1 MSTEQTTKATG
12 ACLCGGVQYSVDGP
26 LSSVIYCHC
35 TQCRKTTG
43 HYFASTS
50 CMREHLTISV
60 DRGLRWYESS
70 PEAKRGFCE
79 HCGSSLFWSYKEA
92 PSIAIL
98 AGSLDPEGGRQDRRS
113 LGDTFFGHA
122 RASPRRRLSAASR
135 SRISNRSQIVKRL
148 DGLFSFCIR

>member
-1 MSTEQTTKATG
+1 MSTEQTTKAAG
-12 ACLCGGVQYSVDGP
+12 ACLCGAVQYAVDGP
-26 LSSVIYCHC
+26 LSNVIYCHC

-50 CMREHLTISV
+50 CLREHLTIIV

-98 AGSLDPEGGRQDRRS
+98 AGSLDVPTGLKADAHIFVA
-113 LGDTFFGHA
+113 D
-122 RASPRRRLSAASR
+122 ASDYYT
-135 SRISNRSQIVKRL
+135 ID
-148 DGLFSFCIR
+148 DGLPQHADYGSINAAE